1 MERRQ
6 STVNFG
12 TGDSPVRELD
22 KKMENAIEKEY
33 ISISQ
38 NQSSIKTNREEIN
51 DLKNRMKNLEE
62 LLGKQQEIINRL
74 SNNVNNDDRSG
85 IYTTTPSVATIGT
98 SFTTSKGT
106 TRKYTAQEHKE
117 MMDHLTNL
125 HQNGG
130 QG

>member
-6 STVNFG
+6 STLNLG

-38 NQSSIKTNREEIN
+38 NQSSITTNREEIN

-62 LLGKQQEIINRL
+62 LENSKKLSIDSRIMLIMMIGVGYTPQHLQSQQWVPASPLQKEPLGNIQLKNIR
-74 SNNVNNDDRSG
+74 R
-85 IYTTTPSVATIGT
+85 
-98 SFTTSKGT
+98 
-106 TRKYTAQEHKE
+106 
-117 MMDHLTNL
+117 
-125 HQNGG
+125 
-130 QG
+130 